1 MGKSSPTKLQLKHIP
16 DVVIM
21 QTVFTIQNTWRVWRF
36 NSLMEIHN
44 DNLYRLPGGKLT
56 YEQKKTAH
64 LSEICE
70 VLTGLPK
77 KLVWRKLQKLE
88 ARGWL
93 EGYGPSG
100 LHYAVTAKY
109 WEAKEPGQ

>member
-1 MGKSSPTKLQLKHIP
+1 MGISSPSKLQLKHIP

-21 QTVFTIQNTWRVWRF
+21 QTVFTLQNTWTVKQINHRLHDQGDR
-36 NSLMEIHN
+36 
-44 DNLYRLPGGKLT
+44 LYRLPGGRLH
-56 YEQKKTAH
+56 YEQKGLAH

-70 VLTGLPK
+70 ALMPLPE

-93 EGYGPSG
+93 YGHGPSG
-100 LHYAVTAKY
+100 CHYAVADEY
-109 WEAKEPGQ
+109 WLAKESGH